1 MLPGVTEVTS
11 EARPCRLELGARRL
25 VSESSK
31 LWILAAGCLVFAQ
44 ACASVLI
51 APGFALT
58 VFSDVTQCILLLSG
72 LAALVPNIA
81 LNQGRTRLFWE
92 LMTIGGGFW
101 LTYQLMWSY
110 IEVVL

>member
-1 MLPGVTEVTS
+1 MS
-11 EARPCRLELGARRL
+11 ER
-25 VSESSK
+25 SK

-72 LAALVPNIA
+72 TAALLPNIA
-81 LNQGRTRLFWE
+81 NNRGRIRLFWG
-92 LMTIGGGFW
+92 LMTLGIAFW
-101 LTYQLMWSY
+101 PTRTPKKFYSLTAVFRHRLSALALDRILPWPQLR
-110 IEVVL
+110 IAK